1 MILIHR
7 DERVVEIRE
16 PDDPGEAWYGV
27 RLCAD
32 HLARTTAPVGWE
44 LIDGRR
50 SGPGSRS
57 RRAPKTRPSPP
68 AGEAPDPGRP
78 AWTPRRARDI
88 DELDELSKAASPLLR
103 RAFFGSSDS
112 AAADGQLWLRV

>member
-16 PDDPGEAWYGV
+16 PDAPAEAWYGV

-44 LIDGRR
+44 LIDGRAAA
-50 SGPGSRS
+50 G
-57 RRAPKTRPSPP
+57 RRPRPVPKTRPEPP
-68 AGEAPDPGRP
+68 SGEVPDPGAP
-78 AWTPRRARDI
+78 AWMPRRARDI

-103 RAFFGSSDS
+103 RAFFGSPDP

>member
-16 PDDPGEAWYGV
+16 PDAPAEAWYGV

-44 LIDGRR
+44 LIDGRAAA
-50 SGPGSRS
+50 G
-57 RRAPKTRPSPP
+57 RRPRPVPKARPEPP
-68 AGEAPDPGRP
+68 AGEASDPGMP
-78 AWTPRRARDI
+78 VWMPRRARN
-88 DELDELSKAASPLLR
+88 LDELEELGKVASPLLR
-103 RAFFGSSDS
+103 RAFLGSPEPTT
-112 AAADGQLWLRV
+112 ADGQLWLRV